1 MASACCARGSVRGCH
16 ACVRVPCVG
25 RLRCVQLPVRLCGVP
40 CVGRLR
46 CVRAAALYGAGAVDT
61 VHSGRLALNRDWKER
76 LAFVDYY
83 YAAFDHYLRV

>member
-1 MASACCARGSVRGCH
+1 MCADAVHETAAVRAAARAFVRG
-16 ACVRVPCVG
+16 AVRG
-25 RLRCVQLPVRLCGVP
+25 TAA
-40 CVGRLR
+40 
-46 CVRAAALYGAGAVDT
+46 VRAAALHGAGAVDT